1 MLPDSV
7 ERVRTRGLISINF
20 ITARS
25 CLQFILGI
33 VAPAEV
39 VSKRIFVTCLCRAL
53 FSYGDSFV
61 LDLLLIGLVN
71 MFCGSRAEVVSR
83 QFCFLTLSSVF
94 FSVGIQA
101 GGFEFGCVGFVFLLV
116 QVRYLGKYYSYV
128 GHHISPSLSIG
139 AQARLM

>member
-101 GGFEFGCVGFVFLLV
+101 GGFEFGCVGRCLPVGTSAISRKVLFVRWPPYF
-116 QVRYLGKYYSYV
+116 
-128 GHHISPSLSIG
+128 SIT
-139 AQARLM
+139 